1 MPYLL
6 LFLLLIASPSLAQ
19 VGPVINTDCVISW
32 DPNTETDLWGYLLSV
47 RKDSEPYNAAATWTL
62 TPTTSSTC
70 SSLGTLPNGQYYAAV
85 SAYDIYGYESLK
97 SDEAPFYLEKL
108 TVIISI
114 AKTGTGSGT
123 VRSSPAG
130 IDCGTVCSYEF
141 PPSTSVTLTATADKG
156 YIFTGWSGGN
166 CSGTGTCT
174 VNTTSQVT
182 AVFDKAP
189 TVIISIAKTGTGSGT
204 VRSSPA
210 GINCGTVCSY
220 EFPPST
226 SVKLMATAASGSVF
240 AGWIG
245 GGCSGTGNCTV
256 KATSLV
262 TAIFNKKTK

>member
-47 RKDSEPYNAAATWTL
+47 RKDSEPYNTAATWTL

-97 SDEAPFYLEKL
+97 SDEAPFYLEKV

-114 AKTGTGSGT
+114 AKSGTGSGT
-123 VRSSPAG
+123 VRSS
-130 IDCGTVCSYEF
+130 
-141 PPSTSVTLTATADKG
+141 
-156 YIFTGWSGGN
+156 
-166 CSGTGTCT
+166 
-174 VNTTSQVT
+174 Q
-182 AVFDKAP
+182 
-189 TVIISIAKTGTGSGT
+189 
-204 VRSSPA
+204 A